1 MSKQIRMALIAAAA
15 TAATFGA
22 SSAMAA
28 DGTINFT
35 GSIIAA
41 SCSLV
46 GGSGTNVGGS
56 QGNQIIDVKLGK
68 VTTDSLGGTAGGNII
83 AGTAINLDLNC
94 DNSAQG
100 LNTVKVRFDPVSGS
114 GIDKHNN
121 KLLAI
126 TGPATGVGIGLYNGK
141 NELLDLSGNSV
152 IEGELAKDGDKYTAK
167 LALRAGYVKNGD
179 AIGPGEANGTL
190 PFTLTYE

>member
-46 GGSGTNVGGS
+46 GGSGTNVSGGK
-56 QGNQIIDVKLGK
+56 GDQIIDVKLGK

-100 LNTVKVRFDPVSGS
+100 LKTVKVRFDPASGS
-114 GIDKHNN
+114 RDRHAQQQAARHHRPDRRQGHRRGHRPVQRQERAAGPERQRRDRGRSGKGRRRQ
-121 KLLAI
+121 I
-126 TGPATGVGIGLYNGK
+126 TRQSCRCARAT
-141 NELLDLSGNSV
+141 
-152 IEGELAKDGDKYTAK
+152 
-167 LALRAGYVKNGD
+167 
-179 AIGPGEANGTL
+179 
-190 PFTLTYE
+190 